1 MTMRTFYCKLI
12 GCRERAGVGP
22 WTLLDPVRTQ
32 ALISGAPGSPPTCH
46 SDSSGSHVLYCLH
59 VLPPA
64 CAPCSCWRRRP

>member
-32 ALISGAPGSPPTCH
+32 ALISGAPGPPPRV
-46 SDSSGSHVLYCLH
+46 SL
-59 VLPPA
+59 
-64 CAPCSCWRRRP
+64 